1 MLCRLALLV
10 LLVSLAAVS
19 AWRGDLRMGLFDGI
33 FGKKRS
39 AAASHI
45 LVKGPNGP
53 VFLTSLKSELEASK
67 NLPVA
72 FAEAAAKHS
81 ACPSARNGGSL
92 GTFKQGAMVPAF
104 DEVVFRDE
112 VGRVHG
118 PVKTPFGAH
127 LIYIESR
134 SED

>member
-1 MLCRLALLV
+1 MLFRIALLALLAG
-10 LLVSLAAVS
+10 LVS
-19 AWRGDLRMGLFDGI
+19 AWRGDLRMGLFDGL
-33 FGKKRS
+33 FGKKRT

-45 LVKGPNGP
+45 LVKGPSAP
-53 VFLTSLKSELEASK
+53 AFLTSLKTEIEAAK
-67 NLPVA
+67 NVPVA